1 MIQQRSK
8 FLAFGAEK
16 DKLKQEK
23 EELPIKEISIYDIQT
38 NPFQPRKEFAE
49 AELKE
54 LADSI
59 KRYGLLQPIMVRKRE
74 QGYQIVSGERRF
86 RASKLAGRK
95 TILAVVRDLSDSEMA
110 EMALVENLQRNDLN
124 YFEEAQGYAR
134 LIREFGLTQDELA
147 KRMGKTQST
156 IANKLRLLQISTNVR
171 KFIDPQ
177 KLSERHIRAILPLK
191 DEEKQL
197 AILTKV
203 YAEGLN
209 VRQCEEEV
217 SKLLAEEAENQTKE
231 RKRRMVKAIK
241 DMRIFLNTIDTAV
254 QAIRDAGLP
263 AEIKEKEYEEY
274 VEVVIKLPKAI

>member
-1 MIQQRSK
+1 MIQQRNR
-8 FLAFGAEK
+8 FLTFGSEK

-23 EELPIKEISIYDIQT
+23 EDVPIKEISIYDIQA
-38 NPFQPRKEFAE
+38 NPFQPRKDFSE
-49 AELKE
+49 AELKD

-59 KRYGLLQPIMVRKRE
+59 KRYGLLQPIMVRPKE

-95 TILAVVRDLSDSEMA
+95 TILAVVRELSDSETA

-134 LIREFGLTQDELA
+134 LIQEFGLTQDELA

-177 KLSERHIRAILPLK
+177 RLSERHIRAILPLK

-197 AILTKV
+197 AVLTKV

-209 VRQCEEEV
+209 VRQCEDEV
-217 SKLLAEEAENQTKE
+217 NKLLAEETEKQTKE

-254 QAIRDAGLP
+254 KAIRDAGLP

-274 VEVVIKLPKAI
+274 VEVIIKLPKAV